1 MSEKS
6 DKEQGELDTILSNL
20 YKKYAWERL
29 QHEIKDVLDAV
40 GIVHLDMLTLR
51 NLRQLALSLL
61 HAEDDDEWFH
71 AANNASTATVDVD
84 DNVGAKK
91 TTATAKRINVK
102 KKKKKHAR
110 AWLEPL
116 ELENSVDFIKR
127 VLIRHFR
134 RCFQSRNIS
143 SDAISVVLV
152 TELLYLAKDDDELS
166 SQLGFGVQP
175 TNQSRDWGVVQ
186 KLIHTAALVRREEH
200 RSPMLMSVQ
209 ETATHTFTSSA
220 TASASFG
227 VPISLLPLSAS
238 LQVSAAAQFLHTH
251 TTQRSESALVTKEL
265 SIDVHR
271 LQKVSDLKTF
281 EKFFYSTAG
290 KALFAACDRV
300 TRSNDTEK
308 SAGGMLRS
316 ELELWTFQYGTHIV
330 VGEQFGTVNRTFD
343 AADRRLDSSSV
354 SAGAQFGVQGAS
366 VGGAV
371 GASNSTESARSLR
384 RQYRKGHVDHP
395 ERIALVVKPLSEL
408 FKGVNLPGLSVSDT
422 LEDIAVSVILKQ
434 VTCRLFYCRMK
445 EVGEMEKRVL
455 NEQLQ
460 FQKYLYT
467 SDDSDETNENLG
479 LLGVV
484 PVQIAQNTIAFMVP
498 AHDCKTH
505 DKKDKAEPFN
515 SHVNH
520 MANDCDNVYG
530 ANEPVS
536 SQDEGS
542 DSSQD
547 EGSVSNQDEVPVS
560 NHNEKCP
567 HVGRRDDCFLAF
579 DEHNIFTL
587 SIALRQNCL
596 FEYNAGTAILKHR
609 NRVLCER
616 NKIGALK
623 KMFTTA
629 NPMQRHVKWSA
640 DSKAQ
645 PAFIVVKFP
654 SSQDLSVP
662 QSVSSDATSPD
673 LIPQEDKIQQSDLAE
688 GQQELLNFLKRWN
701 RWSFNAPRIK
711 KWGCEN
717 DSNLQDKFG
726 AKDASFINN
735 ILADMYDAGLLNRY
749 PGKTKKF
756 PMYAFKVQPADTN
769 QAQADTDRRRASTQ
783 EPNVTSSDAKKTK
796 KDKVTKKK
804 KKESLYNEEKKE
816 DERQAPLQA
825 SSTSKPP
832 NDKGD
837 YPTE

>member
-654 SSQDLSVP
+654 SSQDMSVP
-662 QSVSSDATSPD
+662 QSVSSDAEPADDVKLTD
-673 LIPQEDKIQQSDLAE
+673 QQKA
-688 GQQELLNFLKRWN
+688 LLKFLERWN

-711 KWGCEN
+711 KWGCLN
-717 DSNLQDKFG
+717 DKNLNKKLG
-726 AKDASFINN
+726 ARDATSINN
-735 ILADMYDAGLLNRY
+735 ILSKMHNAGLVYRY
-749 PGKTKKF
+749 PGKTKEF
-756 PMYAFKVQPADTN
+756 PMYAFKTYPLKEKQK
-769 QAQADTDRRRASTQ
+769 Q
-783 EPNVTSSDAKKTK
+783 AKKK
-796 KDKVTKKK
+796 QQSKKK
-804 KKESLYNEEKKE
+804 QMKKKSEGAQKKTLKREPLCNEEKEE